1 VDLPG
6 LDPQLHQEIPLK
18 ADPFVQLKLLDVQE
32 LDSRIDHLNHQL
44 SSIPEAERLREL
56 AGRRTAVSNA
66 VRDLRIQVDDLT
78 AEQKRADADVEQ
90 VKTRRARDQGMI
102 DAGQVKDPKALER
115 MLGELESLHRRITS
129 LEDTE
134 LEVMERLEEAQSAL
148 EERSAE
154 LSEMEG
160 QEAELRGAFEQKA
173 GDLRTELEQAR
184 AERAIM
190 VPGMPENL
198 LALYEKL
205 RAQKGGVGAAALRR
219 RACEGCRLTLNA
231 SDLGIIAKKPTDEVV
246 RCEECDRILVRTGES
261 GLGSPV

>member
-90 VKTRRARDQGMI
+90 VKTRRARDQGMN
-102 DAGQVKDPKALER
+102 DSGQVKDPKALER

-148 EERSAE
+148 DERSAE

-173 GDLRTELEQAR
+173 GDLRTDLEQVR
-184 AERAIM
+184 AERDTM
-190 VPGMPENL
+190 VTGMPEDL

-246 RCEECDRILVRTGES
+246 RCEECNRILVRTGES